1 VLTTIVAVLGTLM
14 GSVVTGTLQNIAASR
29 AERTAAVAQLR
40 RDRLDTIVQLTAAA
54 ADYRRAMRRRGQA
67 RVSQASPEQNE
78 QLRRDSHAMRAAIT
92 QPMTMLKVLISDAEI
107 NAAARAMV
115 DAAYRIK
122 ECGDAAA
129 VSAAQEVARAAQ
141 DTFVELAA
149 RYVADGPGAL
159 ESRSKRRRAF
169 LG

>member
-1 VLTTIVAVLGTLM
+1 
-14 GSVVTGTLQNIAASR
+14 
-29 AERTAAVAQLR
+29 
-40 RDRLDTIVQLTAAA
+40 
-54 ADYRRAMRRRGQA
+54 MRRRGQA
-67 RVSQASPEQNE
+67 RVSQASQDQNE

-92 QPMTMLKVLISDAEI
+92 QPMTMLKVLIPDPEI

-122 ECGDAAA
+122 EAGDAAA

-141 DTFVELAA
+141 DGFVELAA

-169 LG
+169 PG